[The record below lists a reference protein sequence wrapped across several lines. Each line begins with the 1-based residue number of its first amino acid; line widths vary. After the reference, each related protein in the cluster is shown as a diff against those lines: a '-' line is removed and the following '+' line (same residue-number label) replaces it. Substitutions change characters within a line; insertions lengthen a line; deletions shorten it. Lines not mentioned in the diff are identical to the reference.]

1 MNAITMLEPCEL
13 WESYVRKYGMC
24 KHTDRAVLKTL
35 ASTLD
40 QHWACGELLL
50 KCVYINC
57 DRDSQKQHKDM
68 TQQEL
73 RKH

>member
-1 MNAITMLEPCEL
+1 MPKQCWNLVSSGKVTLGNMEC
-13 WESYVRKYGMC
+13 V
-24 KHTDRAVLKTL
+24 DRAALKTL

-50 KCVYINC
+50 KCVDINC

-68 TQQEL
+68 TRQEL
-73 RKH
+73 